1 MADKYINNSLIR
13 ITFDNSL
20 FEKKVEKS
28 RRTIQKFKNDF
39 SFKEEGEKSTKFFDS
54 FSKGVESTQK
64 VINNFDTT
72 ELGKKIDRIS
82 DEIADQFHGAQA
94 VIDQALRNIV
104 DKVQSTMGNIWQGIA
119 VRPITTGFEEY
130 ETQIGAIQTILANTE
145 SAGTTL
151 EDVTAALDELNLYAD
166 KTIYNFT
173 EMTRNIGTFTAAG
186 VDLDTSVTAIKG
198 IANLAAISGSTSEQ
212 ASNAMYQLSQ
222 ALAAGRVSLQ
232 DWNSVVNAGMGGKV
246 FQDALVET
254 ARKMGVVV
262 DLTNGFRESIS
273 GKETWMS
280 SEILLETLKQFADE
294 NTELGKTGTEAA
306 TKVKTITQLWDT
318 VQESVQ
324 SGWTTTWEYIIGDF
338 DQSKE
343 LLSALSDEIN
353 ALLQPAADA
362 RNAILDFWA
371 TANVSTK
378 SSKANVDAL
387 SDADKALDDIAKRVI
402 QGDFGNGQERNDLL
416 TSMGWD
422 PKKVQNRV
430 NELVGV
436 VSSGSSKIA
445 DAMDVMT
452 GRDMVLTGFKNIFNF
467 LLQIKDIAEDVWG
480 SLFDPITGENLV
492 ELSRD
497 FLNFTNKLKLSEKEV
512 DKWKRIFTGLFSV
525 IRIAKSVFELTF
537 KTIEEVIKSLD
548 FGPVTNAFKK
558 VEEWLGIDVSEDTGI
573 LGFFAGLAD
582 KITKVADGLEA
593 INIDKW
599 FSEVGKVFSTEG
611 TTIEEKLN
619 ALYEA
624 MGLSDSQVGSMN
636 TAFSVLAD
644 VVQIVANAIGH
655 LKDIYEGFRDSFD
668 AGKLGDLVT
677 TLGDTFSYL
686 LDFIKGF
693 TSETSILTTD
703 NEGLVDVFYS
713 LGYVLGKV
721 ANFILDVVTSLLEF
735 ISLPA
740 EDKLEIMKQGFIIIL
755 DFLKYAGSE
764 LTTFLKDPISHFLD
778 FLEEYAPEPV
788 SKFINTLRG
797 KFEMLGTIVDYLK
810 GVKDKIDTLLGP
822 LKSSM
827 KPFTDMI
834 LGEINQNLPKVF
846 DAANTLKK
854 AAENDLN
861 LETFTKKY
869 VPAAQKAL
877 DTLAGTAENVAGK
890 VSDAY
895 TGAADTIDDTLQDGS
910 ASKSKKILDS
920 ARSFMSSVGESSKKM
935 YDWVTDTNN
944 ITDSTKEVAGKV
956 GEDFKSIADIVA
968 KNQEEAAKVI
978 YDVKDEPVTYASG
991 PLSGMTTHVVTR
1003 NAADVKTIGSNYKS
1017 SIKTLSASTKDFK
1030 NKVEDTFE
1038 PLYDSSV
1045 GPEKPNFV
1053 EKAEAINESVTEATD
1068 DIDSSSEKM
1077 ESSGE
1082 KTKSIMDI
1090 FKSAAEKFND
1100 IMSILSEGINTFLTT
1115 VDMVLLTKMLTS
1127 ITGFFSNLSKFTK
1140 NLGKSLEDIVSPFE
1154 GVTGV
1159 LESMQSRIQAGVI
1172 QTIAIA
1178 IVEIVLALWVLC
1190 SLDQNQLEDATRTL
1204 MFVFSG
1210 LIASFNS
1217 LGRMKEVKAG
1227 DLAKVVGAITAGV
1240 GVVIAAMEKLA
1251 TFDATTFAQ
1260 GLLGLGIISK
1270 FFGGIIDKLNDLWY
1284 STYNA
1289 DADVWNSMAMVM
1301 LSVASAITILM
1312 IPLSVLGSLPIKNIA
1327 AGMAAVIIMMYTLV
1341 NMVTNQFSKFYSLA
1355 YGAADGLKDL
1365 AGALI
1370 AFAFAINMLVTPLLL
1385 IGMIPLAAIFG
1396 TLPLIALI
1404 FSFAGAFA
1412 IVAKS
1417 MKNVDSKE
1425 LTRVGG
1431 ALMAFAVAVS
1441 VLAPSLIMFTILGL
1455 KFEEAGMGLL
1465 LFAGMLT
1472 IIGLAMVGLGKALQ
1486 YVILD
1491 TKSMMV
1497 LGLVITGIVTAMTFL
1512 LSAIY
1517 PFMDIPMDQLFAGFG
1532 ALSLIIISLAA
1543 LTAVLGSVKKVDGS
1557 VIATLSIL
1565 LVGVIAMIMLG
1576 GTLEPDT
1583 IKTLF
1588 DEIILVISVIGAI
1601 GLLVLA
1607 GYAVFK
1613 LIKSKKSGPAEVLE
1627 AVTPSKKK
1635 IKDSKEGIL
1644 EFVAIA
1650 GTIAALITS
1659 IGYLVKTTAEI
1670 GKTGGEGL
1678 SEGLGYIIQAVK
1690 DNAFPLAMAVVEL
1703 IAAAMTAVKS
1713 FKWEGYIVEL
1723 YALFAYLAKVLM
1735 ILIASGDLIN
1745 QAVSFALQLLVN
1757 IIYILSGFVGSIC
1770 EALIVLLI
1778 GILNG
1783 LSTAISNHA
1792 SEIAAAIVGFLQALG
1807 DLVVALVYEVLGPKV
1822 GTAALILAMLFAGLW
1837 GAYLVSKVAAP
1848 LATFGSYLV
1857 SIFSSIVSF
1866 FKVTAL
1872 PALAK
1877 AFVAL
1882 VPSIGVFLVAIGLAV
1897 AAFFLIKWVWNE
1909 MTEYIDMISD
1919 RIAESGN
1926 PIIDFLQFLVFGFF
1940 GGIAHLIQEAWHGIV
1955 NFFKGVWE
1963 WLTDFWD
1970 THSPS
1975 KKMFGLGKNI
1985 IQGLINGVKNLVQ
1998 KAGEAIKEVADKI
2011 WDFISDH
2018 TIIDEIFEHGKHIIG
2033 GLLDGIK
2040 EKAKDVGDALK
2051 EVGESAV
2058 NKFKNFFHIDS
2069 PSKLMREMGEY
2080 IDQGLAF
2087 GIIDETD
2094 TVSDAMDTLQ
2104 ERTAKFDPDKAEEL
2118 GQAYSEALAQGII
2131 SEDTRVKDASEK
2143 INDYLMQYLTDNAGL
2158 QYTDLEWLV
2167 KPSVDSYQEA
2177 DIFSYDMD
2185 ELLSNYGDVEV
2196 DMTAVPNVEWA
2207 AQAQKDGWAETS
2219 DALGLPFTQDKIDEM
2234 QDNFASLTDVDLF
2247 DKSEDLQ
2254 EKLNSF
2260 LGTDGMMGSLT
2271 TDFDFTKDRENLQ
2284 NQLSGFEELVNQNL
2298 TEYGQNGADSYW
2310 STFLGTMDEKE
2321 MEAPEASGK
2330 SMADMVKQAKSGGQT
2345 WMDEFNKSISDGSV
2359 FDKFF
2364 KDEES
2369 EVDKIA
2375 DLGSTGGSSI
2385 FDMIK
2390 NLYGDEDTEG
2400 LFGESGDNAFNSFM
2414 NSFSSDDNKE
2424 DWFQSLQDL
2433 TESAEG
2439 EVDMSVRPIITTQS
2453 GEDLYENMEEYIKA
2467 GTVDV
2472 SSDARVGIETSG
2484 LSGGVDQLSE
2494 LTQRIG
2500 TKLSDLYDKVNTIKY
2515 NTISIK
2521 AQNETIMNNSTD
2533 ILNNMGHDIYI
2544 EPGTLVGAIGD
2555 EMDAYLGTKSV
2566 RQSRTNSG
2574 RTYGPVKPTFAR

>member
-28 RRTIQKFKNDF
+28 RRTIQNFKNDF
-39 SFKEEGEKSTKFFDS
+39 SFKEEGEKSTKFFNS
-54 FSKGVESTQK
+54 FSKGVEDTQK
-64 VINNFDTT
+64 TLNSFDTS
-72 ELGKKIDRIS
+72 ELGKKIDRIA
-82 DEIADQFHGAQA
+82 DEISDQFHGAQV
-94 VIDQALRNIV
+94 VINQVLRNIV
-104 DKVQSTMGNIWQGIA
+104 DKAQSTLSTIWQGIA
-119 VRPITTGFEEY
+119 VTPITTGFQEY

-151 EDVTAALDELNLYAD
+151 EDVTAALDKLNLYAD

-273 GKETWMS
+273 GADTWMS

-338 DQSKE
+338 GQSKE

-362 RNAILDFWA
+362 RNSILDFWA

-402 QGDFGNGQERNDLL
+402 QGDFGNGQERIDLL

-452 GRDMVLTGFKNIFNF
+452 GRGMVLTGFKNIFNF

-548 FGPVTNAFKK
+548 FGPVTDAFKK

-599 FSEVGKVFSTEG
+599 LSEVGKVFSTEG

-721 ANFILDVVTSLLEF
+721 ANFILDVITSLLDF

-755 DFLKYAGSE
+755 DFLKYLGSE
-764 LTTFLKDPISHFLD
+764 IGTFLKDPITHFLD

-788 SKFINTLRG
+788 SKFVSALRG

-854 AAENDLN
+854 AAENNLN

-895 TGAADTIDDTLQDGS
+895 AGAADTIDDTLQDGS

-956 GEDFKSIADIVA
+956 GEDFKSIADIVS

-991 PLSGMTTHVVTR
+991 PLSGMTTHVVSK
-1003 NAADVKTIGSNYKS
+1003 NASDIKKIDYSLKKTP
-1017 SIKTLSASTKDFK
+1017 KTLAVSTEKFK
-1030 NKVEDTFE
+1030 NKVEETFK
-1038 PLYDSSV
+1038 PLYDESI

-1053 EKAEAINESVTEATD
+1053 EKSEAINEGVSEAAGNL
-1068 DIDSSSEKM
+1068 DSSSEKM

-1115 VDMVLLTKMLTS
+1115 IDMVLLTKMLTS

-1385 IGMIPLAAIFG
+1385 IGMLPLAAIFG

-1425 LTRVGG
+1425 LTKVGG

-1517 PFMDIPMDQLFAGFG
+1517 PFMDIPMDQLFSGFG

-1607 GYAVFK
+1607 GHAVFK

-1783 LSTAISNHA
+1783 LAVAISNHA

-1822 GTAALILAMLFAGLW
+1822 GTVALVLAMLFAGLW
-1837 GAYLVSKVAAP
+1837 GARMVSSAVGP
-1848 LATFGSYLV
+1848 LLTFLSYIKDAFVWLIN
-1857 SIFSSIVSF
+1857 IFSTKII
-1866 FKVTAL
+1866 
-1872 PALAK
+1872 PAL
-1877 AFVAL
+1877 
-1882 VPSIGVFLVAIGLAV
+1882 
-1897 AAFFLIKWVWNE
+1897 KWVFGIIKVVISSPITWFIVAMITIWNVCKFIWE
-1909 MTEYIDMISD
+1909 KMTEFWDEHLDDM
-1919 RIAESGN
+1919 ELTGN
-1926 PIIDFLQFLVFGFF
+1926 ALADIWNFIWTGLTEGVVYVLK
-1940 GGIAHLIQEAWHGIV
+1940 EAWNGIK
-1955 NFFKGVWE
+1955 NFFKGIWE
-1963 WLTDFWD
+1963 WLTGFWD
-1970 THSPS
+1970 CHSPS
-1975 KKMFGLGKNI
+1975 KKMFDLGKNI
-1985 IQGLINGVKNLVQ
+1985 IQGLINGVKNLVSDTG
-1998 KAGEAIKEVADKI
+1998 KAIKEIADKI

-2018 TIIDEIFEHGKHIIG
+2018 TIIDDIFEHGKHIIG

-2058 NKFKNFFHIDS
+2058 NKFKSFFHIDS

-2104 ERTAKFDPDKAEEL
+2104 ERTATFDPDKAEEL
-2118 GQAYSEALAQGII
+2118 GQAYSEALAEGII
-2131 SEDTRVKDASEK
+2131 SEDTSVKDASEK
-2143 INDYLMQYLTDNAGL
+2143 INQYIMDYLADTADLR
-2158 QYTDLEWLV
+2158 YTDMEWLV

-2185 ELLSNYGDVEV
+2185 ELIGNYGDIEV

-2207 AQAQKDGWAETS
+2207 AQASKDGWADS
-2219 DALGLPFTQDKIDEM
+2219 SWGLGLPFTQDRIDEM
-2234 QDNFASLTDVDLF
+2234 QENFASLTDVDLF

-2310 STFLGTMDEKE
+2310 STFLGSMDEKE
-2321 MEAPEASGK
+2321 VEAPEASGK

-2345 WMDEFNKSISDGSV
+2345 WMDEFNKAISDGSV

-2385 FDMIK
+2385 FDMIE

-2400 LFGESGDNAFNSFM
+2400 LFGESGDNAFSSFM
-2414 NSFSSDDNKE
+2414 NSFTSDENKE
-2424 DWFQSLQDL
+2424 DWWQSLQDL
-2433 TESAEG
+2433 TDSADG
-2439 EVDMSVRPIITTQS
+2439 EVDMSVKPVITTKS
-2453 GEDLYENMEEYIKA
+2453 GEDLYDDIEEYVKA

-2484 LSGGVDQLSE
+2484 LSGGVDKLSE

-2521 AQNETIMNNSTD
+2521 AQNEIIKDNSNTIVD
-2533 ILNNMGHDIYI
+2533 NMGHDIYI
-2544 EPGTLVGAIGD
+2544 EPGALVGAIGD

-2566 RQSRTNSG
+2566 RQSRTNGG
-2574 RTYGPVKPTFAR
+2574 RAYGSQPFRR